1 MFSLDLRNIT
11 APPPGLSISLTDS
24 SYVFS
29 SLQIE
34 DIEKTDKEFQK
45 LKQDYKNCS
54 SCQNLLKIC
63 DEIYKQKIRALSCL
77 AEMFQIIQKESH
89 SKLLLE
95 KEIKELKS
103 ENFAFNE
110 KNNKKHKTAEELRE
124 KNKIIEDLISENR
137 ELNKNR
143 ILTQRIISDMQK
155 EILQKSKNFE
165 ENCKVCA
172 EKSQKFVNSSISE
185 KKILEMQ
192 ELVKK
197 IPDKNG
203 RELRISIHKQICEI
217 ETDFI
222 ELTANQE
229 NFERIKAKYLKLP
242 YLLKPIFDLTKQYEK
257 SVFEFKKI
265 LYD

>member
-1 MFSLDLRNIT
+1 
-11 APPPGLSISLTDS
+11 
-24 SYVFS
+24 
-29 SLQIE
+29 
-34 DIEKTDKEFQK
+34 
-45 LKQDYKNCS
+45 
-54 SCQNLLKIC
+54 
-63 DEIYKQKIRALSCL
+63 
-77 AEMFQIIQKESH
+77 
-89 SKLLLE
+89 
-95 KEIKELKS
+95 
-103 ENFAFNE
+103 
-110 KNNKKHKTAEELRE
+110 
-124 KNKIIEDLISENR
+124 
-137 ELNKNR
+137 
-143 ILTQRIISDMQK
+143 
-155 EILQKSKNFE
+155 
-165 ENCKVCA
+165 
-172 EKSQKFVNSSISE
+172 
-185 KKILEMQ
+185 MQ